1 MLMEKTNKKTGLL
14 NANTLRLLA
23 MIFMLIDHLWG
34 TIVWGNLWMNCV
46 GRLAF
51 PIFAFLISEGFFHTH
66 DLKAYMKRLFV
77 FALLSEIPFDLMLNS
92 RIIYPFDQNVLFTL
106 LLGLWAISV
115 LDKGRKDPSAKGRVL
130 AIVKALGIWLLS
142 VVMMVD
148 YGPIGVPTVLIFY
161 LFRDFKGARL
171 CQLAGMVLLHVVLFN
186 GQTLPLSLGAFHY
199 DFPIQGFAVFSLLL
213 IWLYNGKK
221 GRSNRVMQYAAYAFY
236 PVHALVLYLILY
248 FG

>member
-1 MLMEKTNKKTGLL
+1 MSETRRIKGFL

-34 TIVWGNLWMNCV
+34 TIVWGNLWMTCV

-66 DLKAYMKRLFV
+66 DLKAYMKRLFI
-77 FALLSEIPFDLMLNS
+77 FALLSEIPFDLMLNGTMF
-92 RIIYPFDQNVLFTL
+92 YPFDQNVLFTL

-115 LDKGRKDPSAKGRVL
+115 LDKGRKDPTTKGRVL
-130 AIVKALGIWLLS
+130 AIVKALGIWALS

-148 YGPIGVPTVLIFY
+148 YGIIGVPTVLLFY
-161 LFRDFKGARL
+161 LFRDFRGARL
-171 CQLAGMVLLHVVLFN
+171 CQLAAMILLHGVIFD
-186 GQTLPLSLGAFHY
+186 GQMLPITLGNFAFE
-199 DFPIQGFAVFSLLL
+199 FPVQAFAVFSLLL

-221 GRSNRVMQYAAYAFY
+221 GRSSRVMQYAAYAFY
-236 PVHALVLYLILY
+236 PVHALVLYLIL
-248 FG
+248 FFH